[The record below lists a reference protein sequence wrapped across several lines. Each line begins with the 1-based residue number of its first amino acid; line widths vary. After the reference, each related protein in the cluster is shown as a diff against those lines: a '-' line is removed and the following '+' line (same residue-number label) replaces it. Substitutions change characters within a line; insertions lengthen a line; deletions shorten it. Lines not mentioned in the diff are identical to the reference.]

1 MRMSKEM
8 MYQLTR
14 PEQDIEE
21 MVEQFIESNRS
32 VLEDMIVNTLKAYEH
47 IKYGDL
53 DEEEV
58 LINRV
63 YKKLG
68 YE

>member
-32 VLEDMIVNTLKAYEH
+32 VLEDMIVNTLKAYDH